1 MGYTKTRFTLFDA
14 WFSVNEDN
22 CTVEEKGEILGSF
35 NYRDFTGEEL
45 VKVVGRSG
53 LFSRE
58 EAEEMVIERLRHCEE
73 RQCDDL
79 KHYFIL
85 FIYLLISQSGQLAL
99 SRDLLLKYCV
109 VKFSDKT
116 CRQGVD
122 GSTQPHK

>member
-45 VKVVGRSG
+45 LMVVGRSG

-58 EAEEMVIERLRHCEE
+58 EAEEMAIERLRQYEE
-73 RQCDDL
+73 RQ
-79 KHYFIL
+79 
-85 FIYLLISQSGQLAL
+85 
-99 SRDLLLKYCV
+99 
-109 VKFSDKT
+109 
-116 CRQGVD
+116 
-122 GSTQPHK
+122 